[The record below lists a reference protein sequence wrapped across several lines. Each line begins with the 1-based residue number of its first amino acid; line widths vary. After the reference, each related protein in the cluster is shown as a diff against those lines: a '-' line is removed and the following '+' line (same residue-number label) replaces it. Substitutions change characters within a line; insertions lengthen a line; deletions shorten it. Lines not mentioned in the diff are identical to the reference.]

1 MRLQTAARRLVSFSA
16 FGVAAAVAVSTL
28 WVVWQSS
35 SRIGGEGHRKWVI
48 VLGDRVEHDG
58 APSPYLRSRLDTAL
72 AVIRDGRA
80 EHVLVS
86 GNARSTK
93 GDEVAAMHEY
103 LVERGV
109 VPSLIADDRFGVNTY
124 NTCSRARTVFG
135 VDHAIVVTQDFH
147 LRRAVALCQ
156 AQGIDAIGVQAPA
169 DVRPYLTVRNWVREL
184 VLSRPKAM
192 LEGTMNPGPK
202 TLER

>member
-1 MRLQTAARRLVSFSA
+1 MRLLRATRRLVSFVA
-16 FGVAAAVAVSTL
+16 FGVAAAVAFSSL
-28 WVVWQSS
+28 WVLWHSA

-58 APSPYLRSRLDTAL
+58 APSPYLRSRLETAL
-72 AVIRDGRA
+72 AVVRDGRA
-80 EHVLVS
+80 ERVLVS

-93 GDEVAAMHEY
+93 GDEVAAMHQY

-109 VPSLIADDRFGVNTY
+109 VPSLIADDRYGVNTY
-124 NTCSRARTVFG
+124 NTCSRARAVFG
-135 VDHAIVVTQDFH
+135 IEEAIVVTQDFH
-147 LRRAVALCQ
+147 LRRAIALCT
-156 AQGIDAIGVQAPA
+156 AQGIDAIGVQALA
-169 DVRPYLTVRNWVREL
+169 DVRPYLTIRNWVREL

-192 LEGTMNPGPK
+192 IEGTTNPGPK